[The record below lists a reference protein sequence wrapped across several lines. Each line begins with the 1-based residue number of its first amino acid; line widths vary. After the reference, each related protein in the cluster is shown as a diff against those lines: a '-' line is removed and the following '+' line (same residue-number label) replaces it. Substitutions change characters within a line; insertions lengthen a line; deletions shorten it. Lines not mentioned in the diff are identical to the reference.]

1 MNKRHRT
8 QLVAFLSWT
17 SLGLVDSSSVDF
29 FLHGMLADQTS
40 EEGYGGTFERAEYS
54 KGICTYLASCR
65 E

>member
-40 EEGYGGTFERAEYS
+40 EEGYGGTFELAEY
-54 KGICTYLASCR
+54 
-65 E
+65 